1 MGTRIAT
8 AALGAALIAV
18 GVVAD
23 EVAHGAEDAEGAVIA
38 EGAEGAGGAQSGQ
51 ERQPNIDA
59 GRALTA
65 TCVACH
71 GEDGNSVVPA
81 YPSIAGQNARYLFR
95 QMQLMRDG
103 VRPPGLMA
111 GQLDE
116 HTDAELADLA
126 AYYEAQTPA
135 VGQADPEQALQLG
148 EAIYRGGLLDKRVSA
163 CTACH
168 APDGSGNA
176 LAGFPR
182 LSGQQPD
189 YLIEQ
194 LKAYREG
201 MRKTDTDT
209 YEGMMRQ
216 NAANLTD
223 GEIAAIAHY
232 LVGLH

>member
-8 AALGAALIAV
+8 TALVAAFIAV
-18 GVVAD
+18 CGV
-23 EVAHGAEDAEGAVIA
+23 AEEAAPGE
-38 EGAEGAGGAQSGQ
+38 Q
-51 ERQPNIDA
+51 ERQPDIEA
-59 GRALTA
+59 GRALTT

-71 GEDGNSVVPA
+71 GADGNSVASV

-103 VRPPGLMA
+103 VRPPGLMV

-116 HTDAELADLA
+116 RTDAELADLA
-126 AYYEAQTPA
+126 AYYEAQAPT

-148 EAIYRGGLLDKRVSA
+148 EAIYRGGLLNKRVSA

-189 YLIEQ
+189 YMIEQ

-201 MRKTDTDT
+201 MRKTDTEV

-223 GEIAAIAHY
+223 GEIAAVAHY

>member
-1 MGTRIAT
+1 MATRIARIAT
-8 AALGAALIAV
+8 AALAVALLGAPAA
-18 GVVAD
+18 AQD
-23 EVAHGAEDAEGAVIA
+23 TAQAEQD
-38 EGAEGAGGAQSGQ
+38 
-51 ERQPNIDA
+51 RQPSVDA

-71 GEDGNSVVPA
+71 GEDGNSLVPA

-95 QMQLMRDG
+95 QMRLMRDG
-103 VRPPGLMA
+103 ERPAGLMA
-111 GQLDE
+111 GQLDN
-116 HTDAELADLA
+116 HTDTELADLA
-126 AYYEAQTPA
+126 AYYEAQAPA

-148 EAIYRGGLLDKRVSA
+148 EAIYRGGLLEKRVSA

-168 APDGSGNA
+168 APDGRGNA

-182 LSGQQPD
+182 LSGQQPE
-189 YLIEQ
+189 YMVEQ

-201 MRKTDTDT
+201 LRKTDTDV